1 MFGTLLW
8 SSRCFWSSFP
18 QLTKPKAVYNAL
30 REVQKFYA
38 SGMVE
43 MKLKIGWG
51 HLGKVLCWQLALHR
65 QWEFMRQGGQCGG
78 MTKWYFRSLF

>member
-18 QLTKPKAVYNAL
+18 QLNKPKAVYNAL

-51 HLGKVLCWQLALHR
+51 HVGEGLMLAACTSQAIGVYERGRAVWWHDKVVL
-65 QWEFMRQGGQCGG
+65 
-78 MTKWYFRSLF
+78 